1 MSLGF
6 PVGDVVAILSLL
18 ERIIAEIRSYHG
30 APRHFQQLLAELEMH
45 SRTIQTLLSIEPTH
59 AADHEIVDRLR
70 AISLH
75 CSQSLQNFLAKMH
88 GLEKDLGPFRVTT
101 PTLQSIGARLN
112 WSMVGKKDV
121 DELRKILQS
130 KMLAINILQG
140 TLQLN
145 QIQRM
150 APELRNASESHSN
163 SLSSVAR
170 QVDLLRDVT
179 THAATV
185 APSAVADLKRFVV
198 ETSAATAEQFT
209 RMEDNFSGVQA
220 NLQSVTS
227 SLDQVIALSRGL
239 TTGLRA
245 GLTRLFSLVLVL
257 VDSSANVLRVV
268 TQNTSTLLDIQNNI
282 QRLTQAVNRV
292 PLQLSIQFIRFD
304 DALGESWALPFQLCE
319 QWETFKEMLRVI
331 VFRNDR
337 PGFQGVLANRF
348 TLRVAGSHSNIF
360 RHRWERVIKPGLHI
374 EQTTLV
380 PELSTQMAPD
390 LCSFSRCS
398 GSPQRESDKS
408 NDDNWQVNTDCGRL
422 KVTEQGHENLV
433 TLLEKVG
440 MNLAPD
446 SPPVTTGTMN
456 RSLSELAVKAPYETP
471 TSPRR
476 VETFTPKE
484 PLKNMKQPWAL
495 YSQDRAD
502 PSTRR
507 FAGWWV
513 IVRQSETLR
522 ALPFSVRASEFHDLH
537 WTVGSQSDYF
547 LSCHCCD
554 VGYYSDD
561 GSGSGSGPGSSAE
574 PYVEC
579 VVGSP
584 SPDYFNS
591 IALLYYDAHDWK
603 DCLYL
608 LANALRADPLRWEFW
623 FNLGVLYDTA
633 HQLDDS
639 LDSFKRCLQLN
650 PTVNYARQRLDG
662 QRPLPV
668 RFSTDVRMIETAV
681 SQVSDKPVKNRDG
694 GRHNPV
700 PVPSGRKPG

>member
-6 PVGDVVAILSLL
+6 PVGDIVAILSLL
-18 ERIIAEIRSYHG
+18 ERIATEIRSYHG

-101 PTLQSIGARLN
+101 PTLQSIGARLT

-130 KMLAINILQG
+130 KMLDMNILQG

-150 APELRNASESHSN
+150 APELKDASENHSN

-179 THAATV
+179 AHAAAV
-185 APSAVADLKRFVV
+185 APRAVADLKCFVV
-198 ETSAATAEQFT
+198 ETSAATAEQFH

-220 NLQSVTS
+220 NLQSMTS

-257 VDSSANVLRVV
+257 VKSSANVLRVV
-268 TQNTSTLLDIQNNI
+268 TQNTSMLLDIRNNI
-282 QRLTQAVNRV
+282 QRLTQAVNRI
-292 PLQLSIQFIRFD
+292 PLQLNIQFIRFD

-319 QWETFKEMLRVI
+319 QWKTFKEMLRVI

-337 PGFQGVLANRF
+337 PGLQGILANRF
-348 TLRVAGSHSNIF
+348 TLRVAGSHSNIS
-360 RHRWERVIKPGLHI
+360 RHRWERIIKPGMHV
-374 EQTTLV
+374 EQTMLV
-380 PELSTQMAPD
+380 PELSTQIAPD

-398 GSPQRESDKS
+398 GSLQRESDKN
-408 NDDNWQVNTDCGRL
+408 NDDNWQVSADCGRL

-433 TLLEKVG
+433 TLLEKAG

-446 SPPVTTGTMN
+446 SPPVTTGNMS
-456 RSLSELAVKAPYETP
+456 RSPPELAVKAPYETP

-476 VETFTPKE
+476 VETFTPEE
-484 PLKNMKQPWAL
+484 PLRNMKQPWAL

-502 PSTRR
+502 PSIRR
-507 FAGWWV
+507 FAGW
-513 IVRQSETLR
+513 
-522 ALPFSVRASEFHDLH
+522 ASEFHDLH

-547 LSCHCCD
+547 LACQYCD
-554 VGYYSDD
+554 VGYYGDD
-561 GSGSGSGPGSSAE
+561 SSGSGLSAE

-591 IALLYYDAHDWK
+591 NALLYYNAHDWK

-662 QRPLPV
+662 QRPLPE

-681 SQVSDKPVKNRDG
+681 SQVSDKRANNRDG
-694 GRHNPV
+694 GGHNPV
-700 PVPSGRKPG
+700 PVPCGRESG